1 MQWKE
6 YKKNGWMMLVSTKG
20 DISMDEK
27 IVKVLNEMSE
37 FLSIAQM
44 KKLQEVIL
52 RTFSENEHICRE

>member
-44 KKLQEVIL
+44 KNYRK
-52 RTFSENEHICRE
+52 